1 MDKTCDTCE
10 HENIARG
17 NLPCDKCL
25 FKNLWEPKKIASK
38 NDLSLISK
46 AIFSGPDSRSPRSY
60 FNTPCLACKVIEHE
74 MIRLGAL
81 IFCWKCFQINFLV
94 LMFFNP
100 EEFDE
105 NYKNGWRS

>member
-1 MDKTCDTCE
+1 MEKDNHSE
-10 HENIARG
+10 
-17 NLPCDKCL
+17 
-25 FKNLWEPKKIASK
+25 S
-38 NDLSLISK
+38 DLSLINK
-46 AIFSGPDSRSPRSY
+46 AIQSGPDSRSPRSY
-60 FNTPCLACKVIEHE
+60 FNTPCLACRALEHE

-105 NYKNGWRS
+105 NYTKWLEVLYATDEFK